1 MEPYFLMPLGCGL
14 RDVEVAVAR
23 GSGSRVISARYLAR
37 KLLDLGCEVYGEEES
52 WQQHFSALGNQRSR

>member
-37 KLLDLGCEVYGEEES
+37 KLLDLGCEVYG
-52 WQQHFSALGNQRSR
+52 